1 MSTTAIAITDFL
13 LEQARLV
20 RGVHEYEDFATYM
33 HTPESARNQLNAE
46 VVTNYS
52 KVMKTIT
59 KMASYGP
66 NHWWVTTSNN
76 FSDDVLEETED
87 VLDLKKKIRVYYQIF
102 DCGLETLL
110 VRQGQLV
117 NDINDLLIYTR
128 EAVTSWILLSPA
140 LFAKHKE
147 RLKQLLENDKKLHA
161 YVQQYATNHQ

>member
-66 NHWWVTTSNN
+66 NHWWVTASNN

-87 VLDLKKKIRVYYQIF
+87 VLDLKKKYQYI
-102 DCGLETLL
+102 CL
-110 VRQGQLV
+110 
-117 NDINDLLIYTR
+117 
-128 EAVTSWILLSPA
+128 
-140 LFAKHKE
+140 
-147 RLKQLLENDKKLHA
+147 
-161 YVQQYATNHQ
+161 